1 MRGIW
6 LLFLWLAVAPV
17 HGADAG
23 KQQANADKP
32 QADTDKQQANAGE
45 PSLQLL
51 EFLGSWD
58 NGHGEWVDPTEF
70 ADDSFEQLVSTKG
83 TRHDK

>member
-1 MRGIW
+1 MC
-6 LLFLWLAVAPV
+6 LWLAVVPV
-17 HGADAG
+17 HGADA
-23 KQQANADKP
+23 
-32 QADTDKQQANAGE
+32 DKQQAGTDKRQANAGDPSQPPP

-83 TRHDK
+83 TGNEN

>member
-1 MRGIW
+1 MRGVW
-6 LLFLWLAVAPV
+6 LLWLWLAVAPV
-17 HGADAG
+17 RVADA
-23 KQQANADKP
+23 
-32 QADTDKQQANAGE
+32 DKQQADARDPPPP

-70 ADDSFEQLVSTKG
+70 ADDSFEQLVSSKDTKDAKD
-83 TRHDK
+83 DK

>member
-1 MRGIW
+1 MRGIG
-6 LLFLWLAVAPV
+6 LLLLWLAMAPV
-17 HGADAG
+17 HAAD
-23 KQQANADKP
+23 ADKP
-32 QADTDKQQANAGE
+32 QAEVRDPPPPPP

-70 ADDSFEQLVSTKG
+70 ADDSFEQLVTTKG
-83 TRHDK
+83 AGNDK